1 MKIRV
6 TGLGC
11 IIIIFLFIYYPPIA
25 ITNTMHFVAIWS
37 YYYLFLGGGRSEFRY
52 LKYRAQKLMLSLALI
67 VIYLLF
73 VALFN
78 DVSVFAATYD
88 IVVMCLEVIPS
99 AFAISILCLKKSHLD
114 LSQWLIVVGMI
125 QAIISILAFINPA
138 FKQIIIDN
146 MLRYGF
152 SDIINKMARIR
163 MYGWSYTMAF
173 AMPIVQAAIAVLAI
187 YLGMTRNSKYL
198 LTVPFLAFSS
208 VINARVGIVVMVLGL
223 IVIIFGR
230 KKASV
235 KNNIIVLL
243 CFVLFTGL
251 SLNVSSRLQSVSPGT
266 YKWITEGLGDMMALF
281 NGNSYSEYSY
291 FKYIADADIYRVPD
305 GIKLLF
311 GTGSITTRN
320 NSLIQSD
327 IGFINDI
334 WLGGLIYVFAFY
346 GLIISQIHKIC
357 SYYRYKYNSCGV
369 LLEFGIIGLIMVANI
384 KGRILSFNEASN
396 LIILSVVY
404 LISKIELE
412 AVFME

>member
-11 IIIIFLFIYYPPIA
+11 LIIIFLFIYYPPIA

-52 LKYRAQKLMLSLALI
+52 LHYRAQKLMLFLFLI
-67 VIYLLF
+67 IIYLLF

-125 QAIISILAFINPA
+125 QAIISILAFINPS

-173 AMPIVQAAIAVLAI
+173 AMPIVQAAISVLA
-187 YLGMTRNSKYL
+187 
-198 LTVPFLAFSS
+198 
-208 VINARVGIVVMVLGL
+208 
-223 IVIIFGR
+223 
-230 KKASV
+230 
-235 KNNIIVLL
+235 
-243 CFVLFTGL
+243 
-251 SLNVSSRLQSVSPGT
+251 
-266 YKWITEGLGDMMALF
+266 
-281 NGNSYSEYSY
+281 
-291 FKYIADADIYRVPD
+291 
-305 GIKLLF
+305 
-311 GTGSITTRN
+311 
-320 NSLIQSD
+320 
-327 IGFINDI
+327 
-334 WLGGLIYVFAFY
+334 
-346 GLIISQIHKIC
+346 
-357 SYYRYKYNSCGV
+357 
-369 LLEFGIIGLIMVANI
+369 
-384 KGRILSFNEASN
+384 
-396 LIILSVVY
+396 VY
-404 LISKIELE
+404 L
-412 AVFME
+412 

>member
-11 IIIIFLFIYYPPIA
+11 LIIIFLFIYYPPIA

-52 LKYRAQKLMLSLALI
+52 LHYRAQKLMLFLFLI
-67 VIYLLF
+67 IIYLLF

-125 QAIISILAFINPA
+125 QAIISILAFINPS

-173 AMPIVQAAIAVLAI
+173 AMPIVQAAISVLAV

-198 LTVPFLAFSS
+198 LAVPFLVFSS

-223 IVIIFGR
+223 IVIIFGL

-243 CFVLFTGL
+243 CFVLFAGL
-251 SLNVSSRLQSVSPGT
+251 SLNVSSSLQSLSPDT
-266 YKWITEGLGDMMALF
+266 FKWITEGIDDMLALF
-281 NGNSYSEYSY
+281 NGNSYSEFSY
-291 FKYIADADIYRVPD
+291 FRYIEDADIYQLPE

-357 SYYRYKYNSCGV
+357 SYYRNKYNTCGV

-404 LISKIELE
+404 LISKNELV
-412 AVFME
+412 ADS